1 MRISDWSS
9 DGCSSDLVL
18 FPALLAVGEPFATGK
33 DVLSAYIAGY
43 EIWTE
48 LRSRD
53 RNKHHAKGFNPSGIF
68 GAIGAAAACANLL
81 RLDADRSAA
90 AMAIAASMSA
100 GLVANFGTMTKPYQ
114 LGRAAQSGVLA
125 AQMAARGMT
134 AGADVLEHPLGFL
147 AAFSPAADVDLSSG
161 AAFGRSWRSLSE
173 GLNMKLFPV
182 CYAAHRL
189 INSATALRDS
199 PA

>member
-1 MRISDWSS
+1 
-9 DGCSSDLVL
+9 
-18 FPALLAVGEPFATGK
+18 
-33 DVLSAYIAGY
+33 
-43 EIWTE
+43 
-48 LRSRD
+48 
-53 RNKHHAKGFNPSGIF
+53 
-68 GAIGAAAACANLL
+68 
-81 RLDADRSAA
+81 
-90 AMAIAASMSA
+90 
-100 GLVANFGTMTKPYQ
+100 MTKPYQ

-189 INSATALRDS
+189 INSATALRDYTACRVEAIS
-199 PA
+199 EVRVTLGKPQSQILS

>member
-1 MRISDWSS
+1 
-9 DGCSSDLVL
+9 
-18 FPALLAVGEPFATGK
+18 
-33 DVLSAYIAGY
+33 
-43 EIWTE
+43 
-48 LRSRD
+48 
-53 RNKHHAKGFNPSGIF
+53 
-68 GAIGAAAACANLL
+68 
-81 RLDADRSAA
+81 
-90 AMAIAASMSA
+90 MAIAASMSA

-189 INSATALRDS
+189 IKIGRASGRERVCQS
-199 PA
+199 V